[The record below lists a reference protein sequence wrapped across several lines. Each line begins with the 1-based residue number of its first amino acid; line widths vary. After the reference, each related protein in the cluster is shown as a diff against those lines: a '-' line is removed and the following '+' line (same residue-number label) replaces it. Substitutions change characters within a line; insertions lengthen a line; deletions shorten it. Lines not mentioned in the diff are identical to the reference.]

1 MNKTLRF
8 GYQSFGNHRLIKIN
22 AKIGSSAASNIAAH
36 FPDLNIIDNGKY
48 GYRIEGCLYF
58 NKIFDF
64 DDALKLAIIDYK
76 IEALQAKAKSILNP
90 DDLVRHYPYDIDEL
104 DI

>member
-22 AKIGSSAASNIAAH
+22 AKISSASAKRIAER
-36 FPDLNIIDNGKY
+36 FPDLCILNNGKY
-48 GYRIEGCLYF
+48 GERIEGCLKF
-58 NKIFDF
+58 NESFAF

-90 DDLVRHYPYDIDEL
+90 DDLVTHYPYDIDEL

>member
-22 AKIGSSAASNIAAH
+22 AKISSINASKIADS
-36 FPDLNIIDNGKY
+36 FPDLNIINNGKH

-58 NKIFDF
+58 NKILDF
-64 DDALKLAIIDYK
+64 DTALKLACIDYK
-76 IEALQAKAKSILNP
+76 INALQQKAF
-90 DDLVRHYPYDIDEL
+90 DIEIYAECTKDAFSL

>member
-8 GYQSFGNHRLIKIN
+8 GYQSFGNHKLIKIN
-22 AKIGSSAASNIAAH
+22 AKIGSIDANNIADS
-36 FPDLNIIDNGKY
+36 FPDLNIINNGKH

-64 DDALKLAIIDYK
+64 DDALKLACIDYK
-76 IEALQAKAKSILNP
+76 ISMLMHQAQTIIGKNDVVIRGMDA
-90 DDLVRHYPYDIDEL
+90 L